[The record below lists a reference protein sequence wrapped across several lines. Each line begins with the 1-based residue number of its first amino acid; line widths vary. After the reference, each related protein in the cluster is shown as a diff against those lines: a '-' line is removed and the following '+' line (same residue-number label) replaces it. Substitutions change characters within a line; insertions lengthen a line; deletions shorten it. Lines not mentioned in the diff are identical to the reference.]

1 MLVQALIAAIYVAAS
16 FLAAASVTRF
26 ADADPTGATALALV
40 ICLASGLVHFWI
52 VRGRRAS
59 TLTETIERLKADVQ
73 RAREE
78 TQYVRSKLEF
88 LEASIE
94 RQVTKRNE
102 ALVAEVRVIEDMLE
116 RLTRN
121 QGAAAPRS
129 TPAPAMAAPQGRE
142 ADNLMGVVRH
152 ALERNQVDLH
162 LQPIV
167 TLPQRR
173 TAFYEGFSRI
183 RDAAGRL
190 ITPSDF
196 MKAAE
201 SAGLVTTIDNLL
213 LFRCV
218 QIVRK
223 LAKTDKRI
231 GVFCNIAPAS
241 LSDEG
246 FFPQFLDFMRENR
259 DLSGSLI
266 FEVSQEAFEH
276 RDGIQAR
283 NMGKLQD
290 LGFRFSIDR
299 ARTLSVDLPAL
310 QKAGVRFFKAS
321 GALLVSELSDAGV
334 RPASGVTRDIAPRD
348 VSALFARYGIDLVA
362 DRIEDERTVI
372 EILDL
377 DIGFGQGHLFGQPK
391 PIKDSVLEEFAP
403 LPAPAQRAIS

>member
-1 MLVQALIAAIYVAAS
+1 MLAHILIAAIYAAAS
-16 FLAAASVTRF
+16 FLVAASAVRF
-26 ADADPTGATALALV
+26 GDADATGATALGMIIFLICALV
-40 ICLASGLVHFWI
+40 QIWF
-52 VRGRRAS
+52 VRGRATS
-59 TLTETIERLKADVQ
+59 QLTETIERLKADVQ

-78 TQYVRSKLEF
+78 TQNVRSKLEF
-88 LEASIE
+88 VEASID

-116 RLTRN
+116 RITRN
-121 QGAAAPRS
+121 QTGPVAAIAAAPA
-129 TPAPAMAAPQGRE
+129 TGAPYRE
-142 ADNLMGVVRH
+142 ADNLMAVVRH

-173 TAFYEGFSRI
+173 TAFYEGFTRI
-183 RDAAGRL
+183 RDAAGRTL
-190 ITPSDF
+190 MPTEF
-196 MKAAE
+196 LKAAE
-201 SAGLVTTIDNLL
+201 AAGLLTTIDNLL

-231 GVFCNIAPAS
+231 GVFCNVSPAS
-241 LSDEG
+241 LGDEG
-246 FFPQFLDFMRENR
+246 FFPQFLDFMRENK

-266 FEVSQEAFEH
+266 FEITQESFDT
-276 RDGIQAR
+276 RDGVQAR

-299 ARTLSVDLPAL
+299 ATKLKVDLPAM
-310 QKAGVRFFKAS
+310 QKAGVHFFKAS
-321 GALLVSELSDAGV
+321 GTLINQELGENST
-334 RPASGVTRDIAPRD
+334 RPASGITRDIEPRD
-348 VSALFARYGIDLVA
+348 VAALFARYGIDLIA

-391 PIKDSVLEEFAP
+391 PLKDSILEDFNAAP
-403 LPAPAQRAIS
+403 IQRAI

>member
-1 MLVQALIAAIYVAAS
+1 LLVQALITAIYAAAS
-16 FLAAASVTRF
+16 FLAAASVVRF
-26 ADADPTGATALALV
+26 ADADPTGAAAFALV
-40 ICLASGLVHFWI
+40 ICLACGLAHFWI
-52 VRGRRAS
+52 LRGRRTS
-59 TLTETIERLKADVQ
+59 TLTDTIERLKADVQ

-129 TPAPAMAAPQGRE
+129 APAPAMAAPQGRE

-152 ALERNQVDLH
+152 ALERNLVDLH
-162 LQPIV
+162 VQPIV

-183 RDAAGRL
+183 RDAAGR
-190 ITPSDF
+190 IIMPADF

-201 SAGLVTTIDNLL
+201 SAGLVATIDNLL

-223 LAKTDKRI
+223 LAKSDKRI
-231 GVFCNIAPAS
+231 GVFCNIAAS
-241 LSDEG
+241 TLGDEG
-246 FFPQFLDFMRENR
+246 FFPGFLDFMRENK

-266 FEVSQEAFEH
+266 FEISQEAFDQ
-276 RDGIQAR
+276 RDGVQAR
-283 NMGKLQD
+283 NMAKLQD

-299 ARTLSVDLPAL
+299 AVRLNVDLPTL

-321 GALLVSELSDAGV
+321 GALLVSELASADG
-334 RPASGVTRDIAPRD
+334 RPTSSIIRDIAPRD
-348 VSALFARYGIDLVA
+348 VSALFARYGIDLIA

-391 PIKDSVLEEFAP
+391 PLKDSVVEEFAP
-403 LPAPAQRAIS
+403 LPAQRAIN